1 MEHKKQSKKESFI
14 TWIYIIACMAA
25 MFGTLFLFQI
35 SKKG

>member
-1 MEHKKQSKKESFI
+1 MENKKHSNKDSFI

-25 MFGTLFLFQI
+25 MFGTIFLFQI